1 LAKSLG
7 KDRIVKFAAVELEIG
22 SDPAVQSRGKNF
34 MIRHIVAAS
43 IAALISATPVISLA
57 QAASAPAPSAPAA
70 TSSYGDTQS
79 TPAKTKA
86 NKKAKKVKAA
96 KKTSTKK
103 AKTTN

>member
-1 LAKSLG
+1 
-7 KDRIVKFAAVELEIG
+7 
-22 SDPAVQSRGKNF
+22 

-43 IAALISATPVISLA
+43 IAALISATPVIALA
-57 QAASAPAPSAPAA
+57 QAASAPAPS
-70 TSSYGDTQS
+70 SSYGDTQS